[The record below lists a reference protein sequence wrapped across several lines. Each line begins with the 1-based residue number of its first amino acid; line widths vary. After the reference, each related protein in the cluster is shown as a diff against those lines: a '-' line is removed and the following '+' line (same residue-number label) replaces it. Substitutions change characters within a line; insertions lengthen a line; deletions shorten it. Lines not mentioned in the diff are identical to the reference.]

1 MQEKREY
8 VVRKRKYIAL
18 PKKYQKEIE
27 GEFGVTSE
35 CVRLALNFSTDGDQP
50 EAIRARA
57 IEMNGFITFKA
68 V

>member
-27 GEFGVTSE
+27 SEFGVTRE
-35 CVRLALNFSTDGDQP
+35 CVRLALNFSTDSEQS

-57 IEMNGFITFKA
+57 IAMNGFITFKA

>member
-18 PKKYQKEIE
+18 PKKYQRELE
-27 GEFGVTSE
+27 GEFGVTRE

-57 IEMNGFITFKA
+57 LEMNGFITFKA